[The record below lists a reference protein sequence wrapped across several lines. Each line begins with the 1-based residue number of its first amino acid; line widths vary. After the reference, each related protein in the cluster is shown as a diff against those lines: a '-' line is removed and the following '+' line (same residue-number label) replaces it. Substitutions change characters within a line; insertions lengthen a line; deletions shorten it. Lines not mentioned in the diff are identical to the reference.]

1 MNIIEIG
8 LKVAQ
13 RRIEL
18 GLSQER
24 LAKLSELSRSTIHH
38 LEHGSLNEIGAA
50 KLFKLLELLN
60 IKLKTEDQFV
70 KKHAVEMATQSV
82 SVSYKRKI
90 SSENLVRSLMTGEIQ
105 PNSLPHIATLVDEL
119 PLSLIV
125 LLVKEIA
132 DSNKIPPK
140 KIWSHIYNWANTF
153 KSPRLAWQ

>member
-8 LKVAQ
+8 QKVAK
-13 RRIEL
+13 RRVEL

-38 LEHGSLNEIGAA
+38 LEHGSLNEIGAG

-60 IKLKTEDQFV
+60 IKLTTNDQFI
-70 KKHAVEMATQSV
+70 KQHAVEMATQSV

-90 SSENLVRSLMTGEIQ
+90 SCEDLERSLITGEIH
-105 PNSLPHIATLVDEL
+105 PDSLPHIATLVDEL

-132 DSNKIPPK
+132 ESNNISPK
-140 KIWSHIYNWANTF
+140 KIWSHIYGWANTF

>member
-8 LKVAQ
+8 QKVAK
-13 RRIEL
+13 RRVEL

-38 LEHGSLNEIGAA
+38 LEHGSLNEIGAG

-60 IKLKTEDQFV
+60 IKLTTNDQFI
-70 KKHAVEMATQSV
+70 KQHAVEMATQSV

-90 SSENLVRSLMTGEIQ
+90 SCEDLERSLITGEIH
-105 PNSLPHIATLVDEL
+105 PDSLPHIATLVDEL
-119 PLSLIV
+119 PLSLTV

-132 DSNKIPPK
+132 ESNKIPPK
-140 KIWSHIYNWANTF
+140 KIWSHIYGWANTF

>member
-8 LKVAQ
+8 QNVAK
-13 RRIEL
+13 RRMEL

-60 IKLKTEDQFV
+60 IKLTTEDRFIKQ
-70 KKHAVEMATQSV
+70 HALEMATQSV

-90 SSENLVRSLMTGEIQ
+90 SSEDLACSLITGKIHPE
-105 PNSLPHIATLVDEL
+105 SLPHIATLVDEL

-132 DSNKIPPK
+132 ERNKIPPK
-140 KIWSHIYNWANTF
+140 KIWSHIYGWANTF

>member
-70 KKHAVEMATQSV
+70 KKHAVEMAIQSV

-140 KIWSHIYNWANTF
+140 KIWSNIYNWANIF

>member
-50 KLFKLLELLN
+50 KLLSFLSYLISNL
-60 IKLKTEDQFV
+60 KLK
-70 KKHAVEMATQSV
+70 
-82 SVSYKRKI
+82 I
-90 SSENLVRSLMTGEIQ
+90 NLLKNM
-105 PNSLPHIATLVDEL
+105 P
-119 PLSLIV
+119 
-125 LLVKEIA
+125 
-132 DSNKIPPK
+132 
-140 KIWSHIYNWANTF
+140 
-153 KSPRLAWQ
+153 